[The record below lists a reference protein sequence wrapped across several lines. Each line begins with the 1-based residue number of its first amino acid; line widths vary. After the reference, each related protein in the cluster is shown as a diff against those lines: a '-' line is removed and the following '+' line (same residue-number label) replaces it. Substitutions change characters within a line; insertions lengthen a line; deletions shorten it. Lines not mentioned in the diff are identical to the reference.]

1 MHWPQNKWYIILKS
15 NHRKWSICI
24 GPKAKDTLSWNQK
37 TGIVAFALAP
47 RQMIHYPEIKPQE
60 MEHLHWHQGKS
71 YIILKSKHRKWSIC
85 IGTKANHTLSW
96 NQNTGNVFAFAKRNH
111 MNLNVH
117 VPGLQNMHTCLHRAA
132 LRKKAA
138 ISIEY
143 LYGFINIWF
152 VHLVVSIPEHE
163 RIEF

>member
-1 MHWPQNKWYIILKS
+1 
-15 NHRKWSICI
+15 
-24 GPKAKDTLSWNQK
+24 
-37 TGIVAFALAP
+37 
-47 RQMIHYPEIKPQE
+47 
-60 MEHLHWHQGKS
+60 
-71 YIILKSKHRKWSIC
+71 
-85 IGTKANHTLSW
+85 
-96 NQNTGNVFAFAKRNH
+96 

-117 VPGLQNMHTCLHRAA
+117 FPGLQNMHTCLHRAA